1 MLEAI
6 DMKIRNCMKC
16 ELWKTRKCAVPGEG
30 FKGAKVMFIGEA
42 PGSEEDEHGVPF
54 IGQAGSVFDDLL
66 RSIDAR
72 RTEVYTTNILKCRPP
87 KNANPIENQIKTCTY
102 WLDVQIDI
110 MKPTVLVTM
119 GNFATEYIM
128 NKFGLADKIKGIS
141 KIKGKVF
148 KVKNRKEDE
157 EPIFIVPLFH
167 PAVATY
173 SPSKITELKKDF
185 EILLYTR
192 NYEDLCEE

>member
-6 DMKIRNCMKC
+6 DMKIRSCMKC
-16 ELWKTRKCAVPGEG
+16 KLWKTRKMAVPGEG
-30 FKGAKVMFIGEA
+30 FKETDIMFIGEA
-42 PGSEEDEHGVPF
+42 PGSSEDEHGVPF
-54 IGQAGSVFDDLL
+54 IGRAGSVFDDLL

-87 KNANPIENQIKTCTY
+87 KNVDPTEKQIKICTH
-102 WLDVQIDI
+102 WLNIQIDI
-110 MKPTVLVTM
+110 IKPKVIITL
-119 GNFATEYIM
+119 GNFATQYIM
-128 NKFGLADKIKGIS
+128 EKFGLFDKIQGIT

-148 KVKNRKEDE
+148 KAKKKDE
-157 EPIFIVPLFH
+157 NEESLFIVPLFH

-185 EILLYTR
+185 QILLYTR